1 MQLSLHF
8 QLQSWLLSFHNNF
21 YSETKLSEFLFH
33 TWASVLWICDNFR
46 IVAIF
51 STETTSSSK
60 YCWWQAKTESLTWV
74 PVAKTRK
81 ITMILF
87 LEQDLTGELYILK
100 DENHLSLFFLQETKT
115 LSVISKA
122 RNTLHSIRW
131 SQSQGWKSS
140 CWILESWP
148 WTLSPSQPWTSSS
161 TWSGRQDY
169 ADSWW
174 DKVENK

>member
-33 TWASVLWICDNFR
+33 TWVSVLWICDNFR

-51 STETTSSSK
+51 STETTRSSK

-81 ITMILF
+81 ITMILS
-87 LEQDLTGELYILK
+87 LEQDLTGEFWMNSIYWNMKDILHRRQRHYPSSPKPGTHSTPYGGARAK
-100 DENHLSLFFLQETKT
+100 DGSQVAGSWSLGHGPCHHPSHGPPPQPGQADKITLIVDET
-115 LSVISKA
+115 
-122 RNTLHSIRW
+122 R
-131 SQSQGWKSS
+131 
-140 CWILESWP
+140 
-148 WTLSPSQPWTSSS
+148 
-161 TWSGRQDY
+161 
-169 ADSWW
+169 
-174 DKVENK
+174 